1 MNSFQEVFSSVKQY
15 CREQGIPDVAVNLWI
30 NALTP
35 VQLDGSTAVF
45 TVQSSFQR
53 AVVLGNYEALL
64 KEAFFNILGFDVTL
78 DIQVKDE
85 PASPAPDEE
94 RPAPD
99 FDDIARRHEELEHT
113 FEGANYEYTFD
124 TFIVGGSNEFAY
136 AACTAVAKEPGV
148 NYNPLFIYGPS
159 GLGKTHLM
167 HAIANEVC
175 KNHPEYKIIY
185 VTSEEFGNDFISS
198 NNDKNT
204 AQFHDKYRNADV
216 LLIDDIQF
224 FTGKERMQEEFFHT
238 FNKLHAEGKQIVI
251 TSDKPPRELKT
262 LEDRIRNRFEWGLIT
277 DISTPDFETR
287 IAIIRRKA
295 ELLDLYIP
303 DDVAE
308 FIANR
313 LKTNIRQLEGA
324 VKKLKALKHLAG
336 SAPSISM
343 AQSVIKDILSD
354 DQPVPITVEKIIA
367 EVADVYGVSPEDI
380 RSSKRSSQISTA
392 RKVAIYVMREIT
404 QMPLQAIGTE
414 FNGRDHSTIVYS
426 ISNIETAMKHDEHLK
441 QLVEDIIKN
450 IRSKSRP

>member
-1 MNSFQEVFSSVKQY
+1 MNSFDEVFANVKQY
-15 CREQGIPDVAVNLWI
+15 CLTHGNIPEVAVTLWI
-30 NALTP
+30 SALNP
-35 VQLDGSTAVF
+35 VRLDGTRALF
-45 TVQSSFQR
+45 TVQSQFQKE
-53 AVVLGNYEALL
+53 VILTNYEELL
-64 KEAFFNILGFDVTL
+64 KTAFFNILGFEVEL
-78 DIQVKDE
+78 SIQVVEEESTPATNPSKDY
-85 PASPAPDEE
+85 
-94 RPAPD
+94 
-99 FDDIARRHEELEHT
+99 DDLARRHEELQHS

-136 AACTAVAKEPGV
+136 AACTSVAKDPGK

-167 HAIANEVC
+167 HAIAHEVHQ
-175 KNHPEYKIIY
+175 NHPEFNIIY
-185 VTSEEFGNDFISS
+185 VTSEEFGNDLISS
-198 NNDKNT
+198 INDGNT
-204 AQFHDKYRNADV
+204 VPFHNKYRNADV

-224 FTGKERMQEEFFHT
+224 FSNKERMQEEFFHT
-238 FNKLHAEGKQIVI
+238 FNKLHAEGKQVVI
-251 TSDKPPRELKT
+251 TSDKPPKELKT
-262 LEDRIRNRFEWGLIT
+262 LEERIRSRFEWGLIT
-277 DISTPDFETR
+277 DISIPDFETR

-303 DDVAE
+303 DDVSE

-354 DQPVPITVEKIIA
+354 DQPVPITVEKIIL

-392 RKVAIYVMREIT
+392 RKVAIYVVREIT

-414 FNGRDHSTIVYS
+414 FGGRDHSTIVYS
-426 ISNIETAMKHDEHLK
+426 IGNIETAMKHDEHLK

-450 IRSKSRP
+450 IRSKSHG

>member
-1 MNSFQEVFSSVKQY
+1 
-15 CREQGIPDVAVNLWI
+15 
-30 NALTP
+30 
-35 VQLDGSTAVF
+35 
-45 TVQSSFQR
+45 
-53 AVVLGNYEALL
+53 
-64 KEAFFNILGFDVTL
+64 
-78 DIQVKDE
+78 
-85 PASPAPDEE
+85 
-94 RPAPD
+94 
-99 FDDIARRHEELEHT
+99 
-113 FEGANYEYTFD
+113 
-124 TFIVGGSNEFAY
+124 
-136 AACTAVAKEPGV
+136 
-148 NYNPLFIYGPS
+148 
-159 GLGKTHLM
+159 
-167 HAIANEVC
+167 
-175 KNHPEYKIIY
+175 
-185 VTSEEFGNDFISS
+185 
-198 NNDKNT
+198 
-204 AQFHDKYRNADV
+204 
-216 LLIDDIQF
+216 
-224 FTGKERMQEEFFHT
+224 MQEEFFHT

>member
-1 MNSFQEVFSSVKQY
+1 MDSFKDVLEAAQAYCKTQMAEPTYNLYIDGLEPISFEDSSHITLSVRNDFICKIVTDRY
-15 CREQGIPDVAVNLWI
+15 
-30 NALTP
+30 
-35 VQLDGSTAVF
+35 
-45 TVQSSFQR
+45 
-53 AVVLGNYEALL
+53 LGLL
-64 KEAFFNILGFDVTL
+64 KEAFKTVLGFDVDITL
-78 DIQVKDE
+78 VVPSTPPHEVVLAQQYE
-85 PASPAPDEE
+85 ANPASPQGNYE
-94 RPAPD
+94 
-99 FDDIARRHEELEHT
+99 FT
-113 FEGANYEYTFD
+113 FEN
-124 TFIVGGSNEFAY
+124 FIKGPSNQFAF
-136 AACTAVAKEPGV
+136 AAAQAVAANPSGA
-148 NYNPLFIYGPS
+148 YNPLFIYGPS

-167 HAIANEVC
+167 HAIANQVHE
-175 KNHPEYKIIY
+175 NHPEYKIIY
-185 VTSEEFGNDFISS
+185 VTSEEFGNDFLSCIND
-198 NNDKNT
+198 NNM
-204 AQFHDKYRNADV
+204 ARFHDKYRNADV

-224 FTGKERMQEEFFHT
+224 FSNKERMQEEFFHT

-251 TSDKPPRELKT
+251 TSDKPPKELKT
-262 LEDRIRNRFEWGLIT
+262 LEERIRSRFEWGLIT

-336 SAPSISM
+336 SPPSISM

-354 DQPVPITVEKIIA
+354 DQPAPITVEKIIL

-392 RKVAIYVMREIT
+392 RKVAIYVVREIT

-414 FNGRDHSTIVYS
+414 FGGRDHSTIVYS
-426 ISNIETAMKHDEHLK
+426 ISNIETAMKHDDHLK
-441 QLVEDIIKN
+441 QLVEDTIKN
-450 IRSKSRP
+450 IRNKSHA